1 VCHATEERN
10 GLALAAVVVRL
21 ADARSDERP
30 GFVEFDVDAA
40 GLPPTCNPF
49 LQVVNRRPRVR
60 PPA

>member
-1 VCHATEERN
+1 MAWP
-10 GLALAAVVVRL
+10 LAAVVVRL